1 MAEDI
6 NMKEVIEEIKG
17 TDEDELKKVIEKWFE
32 STHTDGMKIGARL
45 ISATVFSVIQKH
57 LKKKAKPSLRDYQ
70 RAVDE
75 IIKIISV
82 QLTTKQNHSEE
93 ENENDGTAESNDN
106 TNS

>member
-1 MAEDI
+1 MAEEI
-6 NMKEVIEEIKG
+6 NIKEIIEEIKG
-17 TDEDELKKVIEKWFE
+17 ADEDELTKIIEQWAE
-32 STHTDGMKIGARL
+32 TTRTWGLKIGAKF
-45 ISATVFSVIQKH
+45 ISVAVFDVIQKH

-75 IIKIISV
+75 IIKIIAV
-82 QLTTKQNHSEE
+82 QLTTQNESE